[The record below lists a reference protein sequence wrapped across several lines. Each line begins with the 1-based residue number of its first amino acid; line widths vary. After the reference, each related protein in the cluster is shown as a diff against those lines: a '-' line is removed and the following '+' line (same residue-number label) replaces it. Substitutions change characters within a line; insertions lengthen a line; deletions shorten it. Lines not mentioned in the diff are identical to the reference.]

1 MFVSYCMEYPTI
13 EEETA
18 GCDPWSLLAIPVVEP
33 AGWTGS
39 MVDAGLRSLDRLR
52 GELEAASALL
62 VGARPDDRDATAALS
77 RLSGIS
83 NREARRRRAVA
94 AVVAGVAG
102 AADRLREGDVTVEH
116 LASLRPVIDKPGV
129 DALLAAAAGMS
140 PEDFGR
146 AVQQYR
152 LSLEHGDDVTARQHA
167 ARSLRFSSGPDGM
180 VRLTGLLPPLPGVT
194 LRTMLEAIR
203 DANYRREHPDRAS
216 VAGGHDEDSR
226 DQRLADALLEL
237 ARITPTRAATP
248 PSSETPV
255 EGGSISLTR
264 DASTDVDEPGGC
276 KTGGNEPDG
285 HPTVP
290 AEQPPVDVTT
300 SKPATVVVVNLERF
314 QAELLNHGPIP
325 ITAPLFDHLKRDVYL
340 CYVNEKGEV
349 LKYVRGRRA
358 PSLLQKL
365 AVWARDL
372 RCQYPGCDATAAMSQ
387 IHHVNEWLADQG
399 FTDIDLLILL
409 CWAHHKHLHVNQL
422 IAARENDGTVSIRI
436 RATGELIATAA
447 PKQIAA

>member
-1 MFVSYCMEYPTI
+1 
-13 EEETA
+13 
-18 GCDPWSLLAIPVVEP
+18 
-33 AGWTGS
+33 

-52 GELEAASALL
+52 GELEAATALL

-152 LSLEHGDDVTARQHA
+152 LSIEHGDDVTTRQHA
-167 ARSLRFSSGPDGM
+167 ARSLRFSNGPDGM

-203 DANYRREHPDRAS
+203 DANYRREHPDRAPI
-216 VAGGHDEDSR
+216 AGEHNEDTR

-264 DASTDVDEPGGC
+264 DES
-276 KTGGNEPDG
+276 TGGDEPDG

-290 AEQPPVDVTT
+290 AEQAAVDVTA

-325 ITAPLFDHLKRDVYL
+325 ITAPLFDHLKRDLYL
-340 CYVNEKGEV
+340 CYMNEKGEV

-399 FTDIDLLILL
+399 FTDIDVLILL

-422 IAARENDGTVSIRI
+422 IAARETDGTVSIRI
-436 RATGELIATAA
+436 RATGELIATAT